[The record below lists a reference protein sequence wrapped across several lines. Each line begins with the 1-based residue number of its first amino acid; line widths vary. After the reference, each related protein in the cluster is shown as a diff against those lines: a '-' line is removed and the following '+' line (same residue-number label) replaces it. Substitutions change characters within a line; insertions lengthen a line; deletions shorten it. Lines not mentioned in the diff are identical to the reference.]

1 MCPTCL
7 FAKLHASHLL
17 PFFLLTSPPLTK
29 AMRRPPLQVPGPWK
43 CSATT
48 LPRHPAHSLH
58 NKNPSA
64 TIKIT
69 GHHHSQTLDCLGFFP
84 LVRYFCSTRVLVFLL
99 PTYWGI
105 PWGSNCRQGVAK
117 IRNSKMQRTQD
128 LDKFRLLNSII
139 PYIMLVACI
148 DFLEYFWYFLTSL
161 LGFVFLS
168 MPLGNACGMP

>member
-29 AMRRPPLQVPGPWK
+29 AMRRPPLLVSVPWK
-43 CSATT
+43 RSATT

-64 TIKIT
+64 TIKIP
-69 GHHHSQTLDCLGFFP
+69 GHHHSQTLDCLGFSP
-84 LVRYFCSTRVLVFLL
+84 LSATSVAPECWCFYCQ
-99 PTYWGI
+99 PTEGY
-105 PWGSNCRQGVAK
+105 PEVVDCRQGVAK

-148 DFLEYFWYFLTSL
+148 AFLEYFWYFLTSL